1 MVVANFKIK
10 MAIRFIFAST
20 LLILSTVLLPI
31 RSSSQERMLKKT
43 EKLVYGHIEDS
54 TSQQPLQ
61 FSNVTVSHKGNRLIS
76 VVSDN
81 TGKFEFR
88 LDSVEYVDVKIS
100 LVGYREK
107 YLKNIKITND
117 TIKLS
122 LSTIYLESE
131 NVLETVFITKRVPVI
146 ENKLDKMI
154 YHVSNDPSLL
164 GTTGEDVFKKLP
176 MVSLG
181 YDGKVA
187 LRGNQHVKIL
197 INGKPSGIMS
207 GNISDALRMI
217 PSSQIKS
224 VEIMTNPSLKY
235 DVEGGGG
242 IINIVTNRL
251 TVQGLNGGVA
261 ATIGTRQSNQSSNL
275 AARIGHFGITGSFGN
290 SWSYPIASVFT
301 TENLT
306 PQKER
311 VFSQKNDSRN
321 RRNGTQFAIAM
332 DYSLDSLNMLVANV
346 NFNNL
351 IIVTNNK
358 IHSQYVENEFDGNVD
373 NKQPIGNFDFSTDYI
388 RKSGS
393 SGREMSLSFQY
404 LKSRNDLKYD
414 SNYGNQVESGRNLGS
429 NYEYTA
435 QLDFK
440 YPINS
445 LSLDFGAKIVDR
457 NINSVVNINTSDIDG
472 SIQHDSNRSYS
483 FKYHQ
488 NVMAGYA
495 TARMPIGESFH
506 ISGGVRWEKTIL
518 KGDETSNSSD
528 FLNKSDNLF
537 PNIAFSYSYSKN
549 STFKILYG
557 KRIQRPSLYYL
568 NPFRNNTDRTNQIQ
582 GNPRLKSEII
592 HNIEIGGDFNFF
604 KDNGQINVSLYYK
617 NTNDII
623 EPVAQNI
630 IENGNIVML
639 QTFENIGRNKNFGT
653 NFYGSLKF
661 LKRFNLKANLD
672 VYTYA
677 NSPYKD
683 FLHSIKE
690 LNKTFII
697 YKTFIGMD
705 INLGRGY
712 TFDSYLFYD
721 SPQRTFQGEFAAFN
735 LLNISFKKKILK
747 DAAVV
752 GITIVDPFN
761 NIKNLG
767 NYSESLNFIQTGNFS
782 IPFRS
787 FGLSL
792 SWQFGKNK
800 SNAYQSKEKQIRNDD
815 QKLST

>member
-1 MVVANFKIK
+1 
-10 MAIRFIFAST
+10 MAIRFIFPS
-20 LLILSTVLLPI
+20 LLLVLSIVFLSV
-31 RSSSQERMLKKT
+31 SSFSQQRMSKKT
-43 EKLVYGHIEDS
+43 EKVIYGQIKDS
-54 TSQQPLQ
+54 ISYQSLE
-61 FSNVTVSHKGNRLIS
+61 FSNVTVFHRGNRLIS
-76 VVSDN
+76 LVADKN
-81 TGKFEFR
+81 GKFQFR
-88 LDSVEYVDVKIS
+88 LDSLEYVDVKIS
-100 LVGYREK
+100 LVGYKDK
-107 YLKNIKITND
+107 YFENIKIPND
-117 TIKLS
+117 SIELN
-122 LSTIYLESE
+122 LGTIYLEKG
-131 NVLETVFITKRVPVI
+131 NVLETVLVTKSVPII

-164 GTTGEDVFKKLP
+164 GTTGEDVFRKLP

-197 INGKPSGIMS
+197 IDGKPSGIMS
-207 GNISDALRMI
+207 GNIADALRMI

-242 IINIVTNRL
+242 IINIITNRL
-251 TVQGLNGGVA
+251 TVQGLNGGVG
-261 ATIGTRQSNQSSNL
+261 ATFGTRQSNQSSNL
-275 AARIGHFGITGSFGN
+275 AGRIGRFGITGSIGN
-290 SWSYPIASVFT
+290 SWSYPIASVIT

-306 PQKER
+306 AQGEPI
-311 VFSQKNDSRN
+311 FSQKNDSRN
-321 RRNGTQFAIAM
+321 RRNGTQFAVAM
-332 DYSLDSLNMLVANV
+332 DYSLDSLQMFVANV

-351 IIVTNNK
+351 VIMTNNN
-358 IHSQYVENEFDGNVD
+358 IHSHYAENEFVGAVD

-388 RKSGS
+388 RKFGS
-393 SGREMSLSFQY
+393 SGKEMTLSFQY
-404 LKSRNDLKYD
+404 LKGKNDLKYH
-414 SNYGNQVESGRNLGS
+414 SNYDNHIESGRNLG
-429 NYEYTA
+429 NNHEYTA

-440 YPINS
+440 YPISS

-457 NINSVVNINTSDIDG
+457 NINSVVNIDTSGTDG

-488 NVMAGYA
+488 NFIAGYA
-495 TARMPIGESFH
+495 IAGMPIGESFN
-506 ISGGVRWEKTIL
+506 INGGVRWEKTIL
-518 KGDETSNSSD
+518 KGDETSSSSD
-528 FLNKSDNLF
+528 FSNKSDNLF

-568 NPFRNNTDRTNQIQ
+568 NPFRNNTDRTSQIQ

-592 HNIEIGGDFNFF
+592 NNIEIGGDFNFF
-604 KDNGQINVSLYYK
+604 KSNGQINVSLYYK
-617 NTNDII
+617 STNNII
-623 EPVAQNI
+623 EPVAQQI

-639 QTFENIGRNKNFGT
+639 QTFENIGRNKSFGT

-672 VYTYA
+672 VYTYS

-683 FLHSIKE
+683 FSNSIKE
-690 LNKTFII
+690 PNITSIM
-697 YKTFIGMD
+697 YKTFLGMD
-705 INLGRGY
+705 VNLGKGY

-752 GITIVDPFN
+752 GISIVDPFN

-767 NYSESLNFIQTGNFS
+767 NYSASPNFIQTGNFS

-787 FGLSL
+787 FELSL

-815 QKLST
+815 QKIST

>member
-1 MVVANFKIK
+1 MP
-10 MAIRFIFAST
+10 IRFIFTSL
-20 LLILSTVLLPI
+20 LLILSIIFLPV
-31 RSSSQERMLKKT
+31 SSFSQQLMSIKT
-43 EKLVYGHIEDS
+43 EKVIYGLIEDS
-54 TSQQPLQ
+54 TSHRPLQ
-61 FSNVTVSHKGNRLIS
+61 FSNVTVSQKGNRFIS
-76 VVSDN
+76 LVADKN
-81 TGKFEFR
+81 GKFQFR
-88 LDSVEYVDVKIS
+88 LDSLEYLDVKIS
-100 LVGYREK
+100 LVGYKDK
-107 YLKNIKITND
+107 YLENIKIPND
-117 TIKLS
+117 SIELN
-122 LSTIYLESE
+122 LGTIYLETE
-131 NVLETVFITKRVPVI
+131 NVLETILVTRRVPVI

-187 LRGNQHVKIL
+187 LRGNQQVKIL
-197 INGKPSGIMS
+197 IDGKPSGIMS
-207 GNISDALRMI
+207 GNIADALRMI

-242 IINIVTNRL
+242 IINIITNRL
-251 TVQGLNGGVA
+251 MVQGLNGGVG
-261 ATIGTRQSNQSSNL
+261 TTFGTRQSNQSSNL
-275 AARIGHFGITGSFGN
+275 AGRIGRFGITGNIGN
-290 SWSYPIASVFT
+290 SWSYPIASVIS

-306 PQKER
+306 AQREPI
-311 VFSQKNDSRN
+311 FSQKNDSRN
-321 RRNGTQFAIAM
+321 RRNGTQFAVAM
-332 DYSLDSLNMLVANV
+332 DYFLDSLQMFVANV

-351 IIVTNNK
+351 LIVTNNN
-358 IHSQYVENEFDGNVD
+358 IHSHYAENEFVGTVD

-388 RKSGS
+388 RKFGS
-393 SGREMSLSFQY
+393 NGKEMTLSFQY
-404 LKSRNDLKYD
+404 LKGRNDLKYH
-414 SNYGNQVESGRNLGS
+414 SNYDNHIESRRNLGK
-429 NYEYTA
+429 NHEYTA

-445 LSLDFGAKIVDR
+445 LSLEFGAKIIDR
-457 NINSVVNINTSDIDG
+457 NINSIVHIDTSGTDG
-472 SIQHDSNRSYS
+472 SMPHDSKRSYS

-495 TARMPIGESFH
+495 TARMPMGESFH
-506 ISGGVRWEKTIL
+506 ISGGVRWE
-518 KGDETSNSSD
+518 NSD
-528 FLNKSDNLF
+528 HLF

-592 HNIEIGGDFNFF
+592 HHIEIGGDFNNF
-604 KDNGQINVSLYYK
+604 KDNGQLNVSFYYK
-617 NTNDII
+617 SSKDII
-623 EPVAQNI
+623 EPVAQHI
-630 IENGNIVML
+630 IENGNIVLL
-639 QTFENIGRNKNFGT
+639 QTFENIGKNNSFGT

-661 LKRFNLKANLD
+661 LKRFSLKANLD
-672 VYTYA
+672 VYTYS

-683 FLHSIKE
+683 FFNSIKE
-690 LNKTFII
+690 PNKTFVM

-705 INLGRGY
+705 VNLGRGY

-735 LLNISFKKKILK
+735 LLNISCKKKILK

-752 GITIVDPFN
+752 GISIVDPFN
-761 NIKNLG
+761 NIKRLG
-767 NYSESLNFIQTGNFS
+767 NYSASPNFIQTGNFS

-800 SNAYQSKEKQIRNDD
+800 SNTYQSKEKQIRNDD
-815 QKLST
+815 QKIST

>member
-1 MVVANFKIK
+1 MV
-10 MAIRFIFAST
+10 IRFIFASIM
-20 LLILSTVLLPI
+20 LILSIVFLPVTTF
-31 RSSSQERMLKKT
+31 SQQWMSKKT
-43 EKLVYGHIEDS
+43 EKVVYGHIEDS
-54 TSQQPLQ
+54 ISHRPLQ

-76 VVSDN
+76 AVSN
-81 TGKFEFR
+81 NRGKFELR
-88 LDSVEYVDVKIS
+88 LDSVECVDIKIS

-107 YLKNIKITND
+107 YLENIKIPND
-117 TIKLS
+117 SIKLN
-122 LSTIYLESE
+122 LGTIYLESE
-131 NVLETVFITKRVPVI
+131 NVLETVLVTKKVSVI

-154 YHVSNDPSLL
+154 YHVSKDPSLL

-176 MVSLG
+176 MVSFG

-187 LRGNQHVKIL
+187 LRGNQQVKIL
-197 INGKPSGIMS
+197 IDGKPSGIMS
-207 GNISDALRMI
+207 GNIADALRMI

-242 IINIVTNRL
+242 IINIITNRL
-251 TVQGLNGGVA
+251 TVRGLNGGI
-261 ATIGTRQSNQSSNL
+261 ATTFGTRQSNQSSNL
-275 AARIGHFGITGSFGN
+275 AGRIGRFGITGSIGN
-290 SWSYPIASVFT
+290 SWSYPIASAIT

-306 PQKER
+306 PQMER

-321 RRNGTQFAIAM
+321 RRNGSQFAIAM

-358 IHSQYVENEFDGNVD
+358 IHRQYAENEFNGTVD

-388 RKSGS
+388 RKFGS

-404 LKSRNDLKYD
+404 LKSRNDLKYH
-414 SNYGNQVESGRNLGS
+414 SNYDNQIEFGRNRGD

-440 YPINS
+440 YSINS

-457 NINSVVNINTSDIDG
+457 NINSVVNIDTSDIDG
-472 SIQHDSNRSYS
+472 SIKHDSNRSFS

-518 KGDETSNSSD
+518 KGGEASNSSD

-568 NPFRNNTDRTNQIQ
+568 NPFKNNTDRTNQIQ

-617 NTNDII
+617 STNDII
-623 EPVAQNI
+623 EPVAQYI

-639 QTFENIGRNKNFGT
+639 QTFENIGRNKSFGT

-661 LKRFNLKANLD
+661 FKRFNLKANMD
-672 VYTYA
+672 VYTYS

-683 FLHSIKE
+683 FFTSIKDP
-690 LNKTFII
+690 NKIFII
-697 YKTFIGMD
+697 YKTFVGMD
-705 INLGRGY
+705 VKLGKGY
-712 TFDSYLFYD
+712 TCDSYLFYD
-721 SPQRTFQGEFAAFN
+721 SPQKTFQGEFAAFN

-747 DAAVV
+747 EAAVV

-767 NYSESLNFIQTGNFS
+767 NYSASPNFIHKGNFS

-787 FGLSL
+787 FGLSF

-800 SNAYQSKEKQIRNDD
+800 SNTYQSKEKQIRNDD
-815 QKLST
+815 QKNSI

>member
-1 MVVANFKIK
+1 MSN
-10 MAIRFIFAST
+10 RSTFAS
-20 LLILSTVLLPI
+20 LQLVLFIVFLPVISFSQQRIAKKIPTVL
-31 RSSSQERMLKKT
+31 
-43 EKLVYGHIEDS
+43 YGQIKDS
-54 TSQQPLQ
+54 ISYQSLE
-61 FSNVTVSHKGNRLIS
+61 FSNVTVSHRGNRLIS
-76 VVSDN
+76 LVADKN
-81 TGKFEFR
+81 GKFQFR
-88 LDSVEYVDVKIS
+88 LDSIEYVDVKIS
-100 LVGYREK
+100 LVGYNDK
-107 YLKNIKITND
+107 YLENIKIPND
-117 TIKLS
+117 SIELNLGTIC
-122 LSTIYLESE
+122 LENK
-131 NVLETVFITKRVPVI
+131 NVLETVLVTKRIPVI

-154 YHVSNDPSLL
+154 YHVSNDSSLL

-197 INGKPSGIMS
+197 IDGKPSGIMS

-224 VEIMTNPSLKY
+224 VEIMTNPQLKY

-242 IINIVTNRL
+242 IINIITNRL
-251 TVQGLNGGVA
+251 TIQGLNGGLG
-261 ATIGTRQSNQSSNL
+261 TTFGTRQSNQSSNL
-275 AARIGHFGITGSFGN
+275 AGRIGLFGITGSIGN
-290 SWSYPIASVFT
+290 SWSYPIASVIT

-306 PQKER
+306 AQGETI
-311 VFSQKNDSRN
+311 FSQKNDSRN

-332 DYSLDSLNMLVANV
+332 DYSLDSLQMFVANV
-346 NFNNL
+346 NFNHL
-351 IIVTNNK
+351 VIVTNNN
-358 IHSQYVENEFDGNVD
+358 IHSHYAENEFVGAVD

-388 RKSGS
+388 RKFGS
-393 SGREMSLSFQY
+393 NGKEMTLSFQY
-404 LKSRNDLKYD
+404 LKGKNAFKYH
-414 SNYGNQVESGRNLGS
+414 SNYDNQIESGRNFG
-429 NYEYTA
+429 NNHEYTA
-435 QLDFK
+435 QLDLK
-440 YPINS
+440 YPIRS
-445 LSLDFGAKIVDR
+445 ISLDFGAKIVDR
-457 NINSVVNINTSDIDG
+457 NINSVVHIDSSHTG
-472 SIQHDSNRSYS
+472 ESIQDDSNRNYS

-488 NVMAGYA
+488 NVIAGYA
-495 TARMPIGESFH
+495 IAGMPIGESLN
-506 ISGGVRWEKTIL
+506 INGGLRWEKTIL

-528 FLNKSDNLF
+528 ILNKSDNLF
-537 PNIAFSYSYSKN
+537 PNIAVSYSYSKN
-549 STFKILYG
+549 STFKIQYG

-568 NPFRNNTDRTNQIQ
+568 NPFRNNTDRTNQFQ

-592 HNIEIGGDFNFF
+592 NNIEIGGDFNFP
-604 KDNGQINVSLYYK
+604 KSNGQINVSLYFK
-617 NTNDII
+617 STNDLI
-623 EPVAQNI
+623 EPVAQHI
-630 IENGNIVML
+630 IENGNKVTL
-639 QTFENIGRNKNFGT
+639 QTFENIGRNKSFGT

-672 VYTYA
+672 FYTYS

-683 FLHSIKE
+683 FLNSVTEI
-690 LNKTFII
+690 NKTFII

-705 INLGRGY
+705 VNLGKGY

-735 LLNISFKKKILK
+735 LLNISLKKRIIG

-767 NYSESLNFIQTGNFS
+767 SYSKSPSFIQRGNFS

-800 SNAYQSKEKQIRNDD
+800 SNLYQSKQKQIRNDD
-815 QKLST
+815 QKVLPQ

>member
-1 MVVANFKIK
+1 MAN
-10 MAIRFIFAST
+10 RSIFAS
-20 LLILSTVLLPI
+20 LLLVLSIVFLPVISFSQQRISKKISTVI
-31 RSSSQERMLKKT
+31 
-43 EKLVYGHIEDS
+43 YGQIKDS
-54 TSQQPLQ
+54 ISYQPLE
-61 FSNVTVSHKGNRLIS
+61 FSNVTVSHRGSRFIS
-76 VVSDN
+76 LVADKN
-81 TGKFEFR
+81 GKFQFR
-88 LDSVEYVDVKIS
+88 LDSIEYVDVKIS
-100 LVGYREK
+100 LVGYKDK
-107 YLKNIKITND
+107 YLENIKIPND
-117 TIKLS
+117 SIELN
-122 LSTIYLESE
+122 LGTIYLENE
-131 NVLETVFITKRVPVI
+131 NVLETVLVTKRVPVI

-197 INGKPSGIMS
+197 IDGKPSGIMS
-207 GNISDALRMI
+207 GNISDALRLI

-242 IINIVTNRL
+242 IINIITNRL

-261 ATIGTRQSNQSSNL
+261 TTFGTRQSNQSCNL
-275 AARIGHFGITGSFGN
+275 AGRIGRFGITGSIGN
-290 SWSYPIASVFT
+290 SWSYPIASVIT

-306 PQKER
+306 AQGETI
-311 VFSQKNDSRN
+311 FSQKNDSRN
-321 RRNGTQFAIAM
+321 RRNGTQFAVAM
-332 DYSLDSLNMLVANV
+332 DYSLDSLQMFVANV

-351 IIVTNNK
+351 VIVTNNN
-358 IHSQYVENEFDGNVD
+358 IHSHYAEDELVGAVD

-388 RKSGS
+388 RKFGS
-393 SGREMSLSFQY
+393 NGKEMTLSFQY
-404 LKSRNDLKYD
+404 LKGRNDLKYH
-414 SNYGNQVESGRNLGS
+414 SNYDNQIESGRNLGN

-435 QLDFK
+435 QWDFI
-440 YPINS
+440 YPISS
-445 LSLDFGAKIVDR
+445 LSLDLGAKIVDR
-457 NINSVVNINTSDIDG
+457 NINSVVNIDTLDIDG
-472 SIQHDSNRSYS
+472 SIQHDSYRSYS

-495 TARMPIGESFH
+495 TARMPIGESFN
-506 ISGGVRWEKTIL
+506 INGGVRWEKTIL

-528 FLNKSDNLF
+528 FLNKSNNLF

-549 STFKILYG
+549 STFKIQYG

-568 NPFRNNTDRTNQIQ
+568 NPFRNNTDRTNQVQ

-592 HNIEIGGDFNFF
+592 NNIEIGGDFNFF
-604 KDNGQINVSLYYK
+604 KSNGQINVSLYYK
-617 NTNDII
+617 STNDII
-623 EPVAQNI
+623 EPVAQHI

-639 QTFENIGRNKNFGT
+639 QTFENIGKNKNFGT

-672 VYTYA
+672 FYTYS

-683 FLHSIKE
+683 FFNSIKA
-690 LNKTFII
+690 LNKTSIM
-697 YKTFIGMD
+697 YKTFVGMD
-705 INLGRGY
+705 VDLGTGY

-767 NYSESLNFIQTGNFS
+767 NYSASPNFIQTGNFS

-800 SNAYQSKEKQIRNDD
+800 SNAYQSKETQIRNDD
-815 QKLST
+815 QKLSTQ